1 MAGFETLLALLLAST
16 ALAVVARRLKLPVP
30 VVMVLGGV
38 GVATLVPRGRLIE
51 IEPDLAFGIFVP
63 PLLFSGAISTSL
75 RGLRANARAI
85 LRLAVGLVIATALVV
100 AVVARTFVHALDW
113 HGAFVLGAI
122 LAPPDAIVA
131 IALARA
137 LRMSRRTVNVLEGET
152 LLNDTTAFVIYRL
165 AVRAATTG
173 AFDARTA
180 VPLFLLVAAGGAVV
194 GWVVYRVVRF
204 MSERLADPVLE
215 TVLLLMTPFAAYLP
229 AEALGASGVLAVVV
243 AGVLLRRSSALL
255 VPARA
260 RLQGSAVYSVVEF
273 VLNSLVFILI
283 GMQLGQILRDPH
295 ASSIA
300 EVLRATLVTGAA
312 VVGVR
317 IVWVFASAYL
327 PRLSR
332 RFRERGRLGSFGNV
346 AIVAWTGIRGGDSLV
361 TALAVPHV
369 TALGM
374 PLPGRE
380 LIVATTFGVILLT
393 LLVQGLSL
401 APLVRVLDQAP
412 DRSREAEE
420 ALARQHMIA
429 AGEAFLERR
438 QRDGDVPE
446 AVIERVRRKH
456 REQGELEIALK
467 VDDEGRRLG
476 AMERTLEREL
486 LGARRRAAVHL
497 QRDQVIDDAVL
508 HELERELDLEEVRL
522 ADSEPDQV

>member
-1 MAGFETLLALLLAST
+1 MVGFETLLALLLAST

-38 GVATLVPRGRLIE
+38 GVATLVPRGRFIE

-122 LAPPDAIVA
+122 VAPPDAIVA

-173 AFDARTA
+173 SFDARTA
-180 VPLFLLVAAGGAVV
+180 VPLLLLIATGGAVL
-194 GWVVYRVVRF
+194 GWAVYRVVRF

-229 AEALGASGVLAVVV
+229 AEEVGVSGVLAVVV

-273 VLNSLVFILI
+273 VLNSLIFILI
-283 GMQLGQILRDPH
+283 GMQLGQILRGPQ
-295 ASSIA
+295 ALPIA
-300 EVLRATLVTGAA
+300 EVLRATLVTGAT
-312 VVGVR
+312 VVAVR
-317 IVWVFASAYL
+317 IVWVFASEYL

-332 RFRERGRLGSFGNV
+332 RFRERVSFGNV

-374 PLPGRE
+374 P
-380 LIVATTFGVILLT
+380 
-393 LLVQGLSL
+393 
-401 APLVRVLDQAP
+401 
-412 DRSREAEE
+412 
-420 ALARQHMIA
+420 
-429 AGEAFLERR
+429 
-438 QRDGDVPE
+438 
-446 AVIERVRRKH
+446 
-456 REQGELEIALK
+456 
-467 VDDEGRRLG
+467 
-476 AMERTLEREL
+476 
-486 LGARRRAAVHL
+486 
-497 QRDQVIDDAVL
+497 
-508 HELERELDLEEVRL
+508 
-522 ADSEPDQV
+522 